1 VEKSPHSY
9 HEKERL
15 ASGGRGFDKPKR
27 VIIFLLEIESRM
39 KGVIGYGMGTYHMEA
54 LQGTR

>member
-15 ASGGRGFDKPKR
+15 ASGGRGLDKKRRRKKITTSSREVMEPLPGRFNFPKR
-27 VIIFLLEIESRM
+27 SNTI
-39 KGVIGYGMGTYHMEA
+39 K
-54 LQGTR
+54 